1 MGERQTEDLE
11 AEGSSPP
18 RGTFVLHVESMK
30 KRIVSML
37 SFADSFTIVNG
48 LLGLF
53 SIFLV
58 MSGEMRWA
66 ASFILLAVLA
76 DGLDGV
82 VARRSRKF
90 GGDIGEYMD
99 EFSDMIS
106 FCAAPLVFVY
116 GTYSTSFDLSMK
128 SISLLFSCGM
138 FLLGGMLHLIRYHIG
153 DEDYFVGL
161 ATPAAAIVAV
171 AISFLNFP
179 WWSVV
184 LSLVLL
190 SVLMMSNIP
199 YPKFDRLLDIPA
211 VVIIILAIAFGRD
224 FYLLAVAG
232 TALYIIFGPV
242 YIAHER

>member
-1 MGERQTEDLE
+1 
-11 AEGSSPP
+11 
-18 RGTFVLHVESMK
+18 
-30 KRIVSML
+30 
-37 SFADSFTIVNG
+37 
-48 LLGLF
+48 
-53 SIFLV
+53 
-58 MSGEMRWA
+58 EMRWA

-171 AISFLNFP
+171 AMSFLNFP